1 MKFSSLARILPV
13 LAVSMF
19 ALCFSQSALANGFF
33 SIQVL
38 PAQPPVYYAP
48 PPPPVY
54 YAPPPGY
61 YAPPPPPIYVQP
73 NPFYAQQQAQAEANA
88 QAAQEEEEIQ
98 AQQNAQIQ
106 QRGYGNGYP
115 PNAYANEYENGNPPG
130 FSCVTGPHFCPLR
143 TYHEVNT
150 PCTCPVNG
158 MVVGGIVN

>member
-54 YAPPPGY
+54 YAPPPPVYY
-61 YAPPPPPIYVQP
+61 YAPPVITFGI
-73 NPFYAQQQAQAEANA
+73 NP
-88 QAAQEEEEIQ
+88 
-98 AQQNAQIQ
+98 
-106 QRGYGNGYP
+106 
-115 PNAYANEYENGNPPG
+115 
-130 FSCVTGPHFCPLR
+130 
-143 TYHEVNT
+143 
-150 PCTCPVNG
+150 
-158 MVVGGIVN
+158 